1 MNTPPL
7 PLLVPRSWSPEQ
19 ALAVWE
25 ILSELTDLIWAQ
37 YEVPIIE
44 SVQCDSTVRPSAA
57 LDQLDLFDPDGVLPF

>member
-7 PLLVPRSWSPEQ
+7 PVSVPRTWSPEQ

-25 ILSELTDLIWAQ
+25 ILSDLADLVWAQ

-44 SVQCDSTVRPSAA
+44 HLQYERADYPKVER
-57 LDQLDLFDPDGVLPF
+57 DQLDLFDPDDALPF